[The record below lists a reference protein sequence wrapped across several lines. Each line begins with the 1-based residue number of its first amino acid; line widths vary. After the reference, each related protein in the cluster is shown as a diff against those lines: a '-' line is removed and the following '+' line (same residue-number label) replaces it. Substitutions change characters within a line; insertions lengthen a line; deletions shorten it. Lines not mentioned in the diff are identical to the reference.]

1 MARQILRFCRNFA
14 RMKLINRR
22 VWNARDPP
30 TKEIKI
36 SAFECLERIRQV
48 PSFAFKT
55 LTRLLAA
62 RYLSGCCLEFSFK
75 ATYCILVPATFFP
88 TWSFS
93 SLLYGKERERERE
106 REPRMRQR
114 KSNEKM
120 YLRSHESYLTRKV
133 SAYLFV
139 SKSVLRIK

>member
-1 MARQILRFCRNFA
+1 MARQILRFYRNFA
-14 RMKLINRR
+14 RMKLIDRR
-22 VWNARDPP
+22 VWNARDSP

-93 SLLYGKERERERE
+93 SLLYRKERERESE
-106 REPRMRQR
+106 RMRQR

-120 YLRSHESYLTRKV
+120 YLRSYESYLTRKV
-133 SAYLFV
+133 SVYPFV
-139 SKSVLRIK
+139 SRSILRIE